1 MRWLASHASCGRL
14 ARLAL
19 TLATAGLVAGCFQ
32 PLYGERSPDGGSAL
46 RERLRTVAI
55 QEIAAPANSDEAR
68 LAVQIKNDLIFNFN
82 GGGAPLPPT
91 HKLVLVMSGARTVVS
106 IDRASALPNVE
117 NYVLNVSYS
126 LIDIASNRPVLTG
139 RAAANVSYDTLGQQ
153 RYARIAGMHD
163 AELRAAKTISD
174 NVTTRLASY
183 FVAGT

>member
-55 QEIAAPANSDEAR
+55 QEIAAPANSD
-68 LAVQIKNDLIFNFN
+68 AVQIKNDLIFNFN

-139 RAAANVSYDTLGQQ
+139 RATANVSYDTLGQQ

-163 AELRAAKTISD
+163 AELRAAKTISH